1 MLFRLAADA
10 VLLLHLAFILFA
22 LLGAVLAL
30 RWPRLVRIH
39 LPAAL
44 WAIGIELMGAICPL
58 TYLEN
63 DLRVRAGQQGYA
75 DGFIEH
81 YLLPVLYPAGLT
93 PTLQYILAGIVLGV
107 NLLLYAWLWLRH
119 RRACR

>member
-1 MLFRLAADA
+1 MLSRLAADA
-10 VLLLHLAFILFA
+10 LLLLHLAFILFA
-22 LLGAVLAL
+22 LFGAVLAL
-30 RWPRLVRIH
+30 RWPRIVRLH

-63 DLRVRAGQQGYA
+63 ELRVRAGQQGYA

-81 YLLPVLYPAGLT
+81 YLLPLIYPAGLT
-93 PTLQYILAGIVLGV
+93 PAAQHIVAGVVLGV
-107 NLLLYAWLWLRH
+107 NLLLYARLWLRRGA
-119 RRACR
+119 RR

>member
-1 MLFRLAADA
+1 MLLRLAADA

-22 LLGAVLAL
+22 LFGAALAL
-30 RWPRLVRIH
+30 RWPRIVRLH
-39 LPAAL
+39 VPAAL
-44 WAIGIELMGAICPL
+44 WAAGIELTGAICPL

-63 DLRVRAGQQGYA
+63 DLRMRAGQQGYT

-93 PTLQYILAGIVLGV
+93 PAVQYVLAGVVLGV
-107 NLLLYAWLWLRH
+107 NLLLYAWLWLRRGG
-119 RRACR
+119 RR

>member
-1 MLFRLAADA
+1 MLSRLAADA
-10 VLLLHLAFILFA
+10 LLLLHLAFILFA
-22 LLGAVLAL
+22 LFGAFLAL
-30 RWPRLVRIH
+30 RWPRIVRLH

-63 DLRVRAGQQGYA
+63 ELRVRAGQQGYA

-81 YLLPVLYPAGLT
+81 YLLPLIYPAGLT
-93 PTLQYILAGIVLGV
+93 PAVQYILAGVVLGV
-107 NLLLYAWLWLRH
+107 NLLLYAWLW
-119 RRACR
+119 RRRGARR

>member
-1 MLFRLAADA
+1 MLLRLAADA

-22 LLGAVLAL
+22 LFGAALAL
-30 RWPRLVRIH
+30 RWPRIVRLH

-44 WAIGIELMGAICPL
+44 WAAGIELTGAICPL

-93 PTLQYILAGIVLGV
+93 PAVQYMLAGIVLGV
-107 NLLLYAWLWLRH
+107 NLLLYTLLWLRRDRH
-119 RRACR
+119 R

>member
-22 LLGAVLAL
+22 LFGAALAL
-30 RWPRLVRIH
+30 RWPRLVWIH
-39 LPAAL
+39 LPAAV
-44 WAIGIELMGAICPL
+44 WAIGIELTGAICPL

-75 DGFIEH
+75 EGFIEH

-93 PTLQYILAGIVLGV
+93 PSVQYILAGIVLGV
-107 NLLLYAWLWLRH
+107 NLLLYAWLWLRRDRH
-119 RRACR
+119 R

>member
-1 MLFRLAADA
+1 MLCRFAADA

-22 LLGAVLAL
+22 LFGATLAL
-30 RWPRLVRIH
+30 RWPRLVRVH
-39 LPAAL
+39 LPAAV
-44 WAIGIELMGAICPL
+44 WAIGIELTGAICPL

-75 DGFIEH
+75 EGFIEH

-93 PTLQYILAGIVLGV
+93 PAVQYILAGIVLGV
-107 NLLLYAWLWLRH
+107 NLLMYAWLWLH
-119 RRACR
+119 RDRQR

>member
-1 MLFRLAADA
+1 MLFRFAADV

-22 LLGAVLAL
+22 LFGAALAL

-39 LPAAL
+39 LPAAV
-44 WAIGIELMGAICPL
+44 WAIGIELTGAICPL
-58 TYLEN
+58 TYIES

-75 DGFIEH
+75 EGFIEH

-93 PTLQYILAGIVLGV
+93 PAVQYILAGIVLGV
-107 NLLLYAWLWLRH
+107 NLLLYAWLWRH
-119 RRACR
+119 RDR

>member
-1 MLFRLAADA
+1 MLLRLAADA

-22 LLGAVLAL
+22 LFGAALAP
-30 RWPRLVRIH
+30 RWPRIVRLH

-44 WAIGIELMGAICPL
+44 WAAGIELTGAICPL

-63 DLRVRAGQQGYA
+63 DLRMRAGQQGYA
-75 DGFIEH
+75 DGFVEH

-93 PTLQYILAGIVLGV
+93 PAVQYILAGIVLGV
-107 NLLLYAWLWLRH
+107 NLLLYAWLWRS
-119 RRACR
+119 RRAHR